1 MDRRKGV
8 MKFTV
13 QVVTLTD
20 DGEESLRDVAC
31 VDRDDL
37 TAASLGVSIAESKTI
52 LQGIQE
58 VVVEWQMNAY
68 LGSQRYCPDCGK
80 LRHRKGSHHTVF
92 RTVFGDLPVESPRC
106 THCPCQAHETE
117 SFSPLAELL
126 PEHTTPELL
135 YLETKWA
142 SLSSYGMSV
151 KLLQDVLPFDEPLEP
166 VTIRNHVFTLAE
178 RLEDELGDEQA
189 SFIDGCPR
197 DWGELPTPDGPMT
210 VGIDGGYVKAQ
221 GMEQGWF
228 EVIAGK
234 SMVSFRRGEDQT
246 NSSIKCFSFVQTYDE
261 KSKRRL
267 YEHLQ
272 SQGLQMNQQIEFL
285 SDGGDTVR
293 DVQLYLSPEADHLLD
308 WFHVTM
314 RLTTMTQSAKGLPET
329 MGEEEPVPLRDEVL
343 RQLERTKWF
352 LWHGNVFQAL
362 KVLTTI
368 HLDLE
373 LASWER
379 DGGKIGKLC
388 KTVQEF
394 HTFID
399 RNRVFIPNYGE
410 RYRNGER
417 ISTGFVEST
426 VNQVVS
432 KRMVKKQQMRWSHRG
447 AHLLLQIRTRVLNNE
462 WEDAFRRWYP
472 GFRAQTQPVFA

>member
-1 MDRRKGV
+1 MNFK
-8 MKFTV
+8 V
-13 QVVTLTD
+13 QVITVTE
-20 DGEESLRDVAC
+20 DGEESVREVAN
-31 VDRDDL
+31 VEREDL
-37 TAASLGVSIAESKTI
+37 TAASLGLSIADSKTI
-52 LQGIQE
+52 LQGLQE
-58 VVVEWQMNAY
+58 VVVEWQMTDY
-68 LGSQRYCPDCGK
+68 LDSQRHCPDCDQ
-80 LRHRKGSHHTVF
+80 LRHRKGAHHIVF
-92 RTVFGDLPVESPRC
+92 RTVFGDLPVESPRL
-106 THCPCQAHETE
+106 THCPCQAHESE

-142 SLSSYGMSV
+142 ALSSYGTSV

-166 VTIRNHVFTLAE
+166 VTIRNHVFRLAE
-178 RLEDELGDEQA
+178 RLEDELGDEQV
-189 SFIDGCPR
+189 SFIEGCPR
-197 DWGELPTPDGPMT
+197 EWGELPIPDGPMT

-221 GMEQGWF
+221 GVEQGWF

-234 SMVSFRRGEDQT
+234 SIVSFRRGEEPPT
-246 NSSIKCFSFVQTYDE
+246 PSIKCFSFVRTYDE
-261 KSKRRL
+261 KPKRRL
-267 YEHLQ
+267 HEHLQ
-272 SQGLQMNQQIEFL
+272 AQGLQMNQQIEFL

-329 MGEEEPVPLRDEVL
+329 MGEEEELPLRDEVL

-379 DGGKIGKLC
+379 DDDKIGKLC

-399 RNRVFIPNYGE
+399 RNRAFIPNYGE
-410 RYRNGER
+410 R
-417 ISTGFVEST
+417 ISTAFVEST

-432 KRMVKKQQMRWSHRG
+432 RRMVKKQQMRWSHRG
-447 AHLLLQIRTRVLNNE
+447 AHLLLQIRTRVLNSE
-462 WEDAFRRWYP
+462 WEDSFRRWYP
-472 GFRAQTQPVFA
+472 GFRAHTQPMYA

>member
-1 MDRRKGV
+1 

-13 QVVTLTD
+13 QVVTVTD

-31 VDRDDL
+31 VERDDL
-37 TAASLGVSIAESKTI
+37 TAASLGLSIAHSKTI
-52 LQGIQE
+52 LQGLQE
-58 VVVEWQMNAY
+58 VVVAWQMNDY
-68 LGSQRYCPDCGK
+68 LDSQRHCPECGQ
-80 LRHRKGSHHTVF
+80 LRHRKGSHHAVF
-92 RTVFGDLPVESPRC
+92 RTVFGDLPVESPRF

-135 YLETKWA
+135 YLEAKWA

-166 VTIRNHVFTLAE
+166 VTIRNHVFKLAE

-189 SFIDGCPR
+189 CFIDGCPH
-197 DWGELPTPDGPMT
+197 DWSELPIPDGPMT

-221 GMEQGWF
+221 GMEQAWF

-234 SMVSFRRGEDQT
+234 SIVSFRRGEDQP
-246 NSSIKCFSFVQTYDE
+246 NSSIKCFSFVRTYDE
-261 KSKRRL
+261 KPKRRL
-267 YEHLQ
+267 HEHLQ

-308 WFHVTM
+308 WFHITM
-314 RLTTMTQSAKGLPET
+314 RLTTMNQSAKGLPET
-329 MGEEEPVPLRDEVL
+329 MGEEETLPLRDEVL

-379 DGGKIGKLC
+379 DDHGKIGKLC

-399 RNRVFIPNYGE
+399 RNQAFIPNYGE

-417 ISTGFVEST
+417 ISTGFVESA

-432 KRMVKKQQMRWSHRG
+432 KRMVKKQQMRWSQRG

-472 GFRAQTQPVFA
+472 GFRAQTQPVFT